1 MAEARN
7 TVGAPT
13 HGLGQTVSFA
23 FQPGNNLPVFE
34 IPGPAEMRAD
44 VQGGVTNRGFGQ
56 MAEVEVGAL
65 VAPVMKWLDKE
76 SASQVQRRQAEQ
88 YAEGMR
94 KASEGRSIQQIADE
108 QPWYSRIFG
117 NADLVEGARQWNA
130 ADHAAQ
136 IAVEIE
142 AERDLA
148 KTLTGEAARD
158 YFTQKFMSRMT
169 GDVVADSALMQQLT
183 KQLPRLM
190 ADRAKANYQWMQEE
204 AVAAQQRAISSAASA
219 FNRASQRLMTEGGD
233 WEAWAAH
240 RDQLM
245 RDTAPVEGQNIQV
258 WEAGMVSTFRAMG
271 ERGELHALNA
281 YEDQG
286 LVAAL
291 SPDSQV
297 AFAAARAKAETRARE
312 QALENPDTR
321 IELGQLY
328 ADARRPPEDPANPG
342 HYITTEQ
349 MLERVDDI
357 NERFRR
363 ATGSSAPLIDYDR
376 EVALTTTLSNAL
388 MAANA
393 AHAKAAASAT
403 RAATTAA
410 EKAIAEANER
420 RLYIEQAYTG
430 NLSPNMG
437 TESQRAQAVVDAASL
452 ARSPEEVAR
461 IYGRAASTLGT
472 VPSLWTTQHSLRAKA
487 AINGSLQ
494 AGGPTPEFDAAYAEF
509 KRLKSDEYGQFE
521 YRKFYSGDLADR
533 FDKYD
538 KLLSL
543 DPSMAT
549 LAYHSA
555 FVEPLELD
563 ARRGTKAFEAMIARA
578 DEETSPLLSWIPGVS
593 GLRDDAL
600 YTYAEAMAAGANTTD
615 GIIDDEGLAKAQYA
629 QVHNKTV
636 GNSGEFAWK
645 QNPNRP
651 GFLQAIVNRS
661 DVTGV
666 SDPEVINP
674 IINELIYE
682 AMDLSGIDSDQPVTI
697 VHSGIGSG
705 VRLGDA
711 QHEDRLVIVTKD
723 GEYNIAEVSL
733 SDVTARLEEWTA
745 LKKGDPEA
753 VAREAE
759 RQRSRLRRNIMERGP
774 RDGRDRVFP
783 EFTPTPIP

>member
-23 FQPGNNLPVFE
+23 FQPGNNRPIFE
-34 IPGPAEMRAD
+34 IPKPEEMRTG
-44 VQGGVTNRGFGQ
+44 VHGGVTNRGFGQ
-56 MAEVEVGAL
+56 MAEVEESPL
-65 VAPVMKWLDKE
+65 ITPVLKWLDKE

-88 YAEGMR
+88 FAEGMR
-94 KASEGRSIQQIADE
+94 KASEGRSIQQIVDE

-142 AERDLA
+142 AERDMA

-158 YFTQKFMSRMT
+158 YFTKKFMSRMT
-169 GDVVADSALMQQLT
+169 GDVVADAALMQQLT

-204 AVAAQQRAISSAASA
+204 AAAAQQRAIGSAASA
-219 FNRASQRLMTEGGD
+219 FHRATLRLMTEGGD
-233 WEAWAAH
+233 WEEWVAH

-245 RDTAPVEGQNIQV
+245 RDTAPLEGQNFQV
-258 WEAGMVSTFRAMG
+258 WESGMVSNFRAMG

-286 LVAAL
+286 LVAAM

-297 AFAAARAKAETRARE
+297 AFYAARAKAEQRARE

-328 ADARRPPEDPANPG
+328 ADARRPPEDPENPG

-349 MLERVDDI
+349 LLDRVDEI

-363 ATGSSAPLIDYDR
+363 ATGSGAPLIDYDR

-388 MAANA
+388 MQANA
-393 AHAKAAASAT
+393 ARASAAAEAS
-403 RAATTAA
+403 RSATTAA
-410 EKAIAEANER
+410 ERAIAEAEER

-452 ARSPEEVAR
+452 AKSPEEVAR
-461 IYGRAASTLGT
+461 IYGRAAATLGT

-487 AINGSLQ
+487 AIKGSLE

-543 DPSMAT
+543 DPAMAT
-549 LAYHSA
+549 VAYHAA

-563 ARRGTKAFEAMIARA
+563 VRRGTKAFEAMIARV
-578 DEETSPLLSWIPGVS
+578 DGETSPLLSWIPGVS

-636 GNSGEFAWK
+636 GHSGEFAWK

-651 GFLQAIVNRS
+651 GFLQVIVNQS
-661 DVTGV
+661 DVHGV
-666 SDPEVINP
+666 SDPEIINP

-682 AMDLSGIDSDQPVTI
+682 AMDLSGIDRDQSVTI
-697 VHSGIGSG
+697 VQSGIGSG

-723 GEYNIAEVSL
+723 GQYNIAEVSV
-733 SDVTARLEEWTA
+733 SDVTARLDEWTA
-745 LKKGDPEA
+745 LKKGESWA
-753 VAREAE
+753 VERDQE
-759 RQRSRLRRNIMERGP
+759 RQRRRARRNIVERGP

-783 EFTPTPIP
+783 DFTFPTQ